1 MPTLAQV
8 ALRVQGVILCLGC
21 AELQLG
27 EAQAWA
33 IWQCERTVTESGEY
47 ADVLLACDVRRLED
61 RQHAP
66 CLCNVCG
73 QALL

>member
-1 MPTLAQV
+1 MSTLAQCAIWTPG
-8 ALRVQGVILCLGC
+8 ALLCLRC

-33 IWQCERTVTESGEY
+33 IWQAECTVTKSGDY

-66 CLCNVCG
+66 CLCSVCG
-73 QALL
+73 QAFL